1 MKAQNTWSKGLNSDI
16 SKLKS
21 NNESYLYAENFR
33 IVSQEGSSTYALENT
48 KGQTIAFKLPSVVN
62 AIYKLDPQDFTGNI
76 VVVIGSSA
84 PTTINNFDLLTP
96 KTIQESLLLEPTIA
110 SQVAS
115 GDIAIQYNNSYIVI
129 VGLDSATSLSV
140 NGVAQTAFVDQISSP
155 KINGAINIK
164 DKIVLFSTPNQ
175 QNPVQFPDLIST
187 GQIWVVRYD
196 ENTNLVSGLVND
208 TLVPSEHLKY
218 HQNLNFTLWRKISGE
233 GRWEYTGGQKV
244 YFTDF
249 FNSARLFNI
258 ASANSFATPIEVI
271 NMKPLHSTTIPVIQS
286 INDGGFIKCG
296 RIQYFYQLYSNL
308 GTETTFS
315 TASNLISLSPQA
327 LSSTWAA
334 QQGGTQGEVSGKSVS
349 LKIEDLDT
357 NYENIKVGYILW
369 ETEDLATVRL
379 FYEAAVPPSGEV
391 VLTHSGSEDEISI
404 TLEQYRAL
412 QAAFDK
418 CKGFAQKK
426 NILLAFNTT
435 TDGFDVDVDCR
446 TYRFSGIGAN
456 NLTNAPDQTAYLYQ
470 KEDVYG
476 SPSIII
482 DGVTSIWYLNGVAQG
497 TDWTTI
503 PEEHDLINPYN
514 QENPLDLLN
523 AGDWFNN
530 SQFKY
535 QSNGTILGGSGALI
549 SYTFVNS
556 PLYDADTINSGATG
570 LTFGNPLSGVTTN
583 VSGAPFIPGNGYTYP
598 IASGL
603 NCSKN
608 PLVSSNFN
616 GYARGEVYRMADV
629 FYNLRGQQSFTK
641 WIGDIK
647 FPLHTDGY
655 YAHNYDG
662 TSDILT
668 KYELGIVITL
678 DTSQQQFID
687 IQDDISGWEYVRV
700 KRTTKD
706 KTRLGTGILNTCSLF
721 NNTYLINTGVQA
733 SFGNAD
739 IQAVDG
745 TNIEYATFESPNFKF
760 NIGNGFIAG
769 DHIRYV
775 GFLGCT
781 MNGEWG
787 PATVSADS
795 GITKYYYQFD
805 NAPVTQ
811 VIEIAGMF
819 NCPVSSNRTIIDTG
833 TTAQYSFINMGEV
846 NGTTPE
852 FKGWGGYTHLLSSY
866 NTGNNI
872 YAPSLTSWN
881 PGYGG
886 LTIGGFSNRAYYRP
900 YVSYERYLTNQYNG
914 NSWESRLG
922 QEYIGTNHFQPWD
935 NTQTIIATEVFGG
948 DTLCTHFGFMKF
960 DTNDSTTQTTSGW
973 DTWGANGI
981 WQLQYFPCEVDF
993 DLDLRKGFWAT
1004 NKNGNSGEP
1013 YHDEFIYNTAYSQQ
1027 NTSQAF
1033 FSIPYNFREINEN
1046 PYRIW
1051 ASQQKFDGEI
1061 IDAWAQWRSSDFG
1074 DAEGTFGPI
1083 NNITLNTDRVF
1094 FYQDYAIAVE
1104 AVKEQQLI
1112 GEGTS
1117 TALVLGEGSVLQ
1129 RYDYIT
1135 KNTGCKHQWGVINT
1149 PKGTYHVDV
1158 SLRKIFLLSEAGDKF
1173 GLTDLKGLN
1182 VEFQKLIQ
1190 QRIKDTD
1197 LPLINGGVTIHGGWN
1212 PKHNEVFF
1220 TLLDN
1225 RTQFIGELQ
1234 GTGTTITYNELT
1246 ETFDSFHKYAPSLYH
1261 RNQNHFLSIN
1271 PGADNNTMW
1280 EHDTGSYNVY
1290 YGVAQPSTLKFTIN
1304 LDPATTSKVI
1314 NIIEIIS
1321 QVNST
1326 LADGSIGADIPFET
1340 ISTIRVYNEYQDSGV
1355 ITVVPQVNIKKRF
1368 RSWRWN
1374 SLRDYVNFP
1383 TTMPRLRDKTFT
1395 VEITY
1400 SNPNNHRLVMNDV
1413 ISELDVQPY

>member
-271 NMKPLHSTTIPVIQS
+271 NMKPLHSTSTPVVQS
-286 INDGGFIKCG
+286 VNDGGFIKTG
-296 RIQYFYQLYSNL
+296 SIQYFYQLYSNL

-315 TASNLISLSPQA
+315 EASNLIPLAVSSLNSGYV
-327 LSSTWAA
+327 SY
-334 QQGGTQGEVSGKSVS
+334 QGGSQGVVSGKSVS
-349 LKIEDLDT
+349 LRISDIDT

-369 ETEDLATVRL
+369 EAENSATVRL
-379 FYEAAVPPSGEV
+379 FYEASVPPNGEIL
-391 VLTHSGSEDEISI
+391 LTHSGSEDEIAI

-435 TDGFDVDVDCR
+435 TDSFNVDIDCR
-446 TYRFSGIGAN
+446 TYRFNSSGYAH
-456 NLTNAPDQTAYLYQ
+456 LYD
-470 KEDVYG
+470 KEDSYG
-476 SPSIII
+476 NPRFIIRGSDKAISIYGAPFSGSWE
-482 DGVTSIWYLNGVAQG
+482 D
-497 TDWTTI
+497 I
-503 PEEHDLINPYN
+503 PQEADLINPYN
-514 QENPLDLLN
+514 NEESTITPPPQGNFN
-523 AGDWFNN
+523 NNDWFTN

-535 QSNGTILGGSGALI
+535 QSDGSTLGGEGPIVSYVFIDKGDSLPNGGSNNYTDYGDEFQGA
-549 SYTFVNS
+549 
-556 PLYDADTINSGATG
+556 AGGATQYG
-570 LTFGNPLSGVTTN
+570 YPLIGGAMPSISGFNYT
-583 VSGAPFIPGNGYTYP
+583 PGNGYTFP
-598 IASGL
+598 VNSGFAA
-603 NCSKN
+603 SKN
-608 PLVSSNFN
+608 PLLKSLFT
-616 GYARGEVYRMADV
+616 GYASGEVYR
-629 FYNLRGQQSFTK
+629 FGTTFFNNRFQNSFVP

-647 FPLHTDGY
+647 FPFPQDG
-655 YAHNYDG
+655 HDLFDWSNPG
-662 TSDILT
+662 TVAGGYIT
-668 KYELGIVITL
+668 MRQMGIIFSMNTAQIPQTTL
-678 DTSQQQFID
+678 DGIT
-687 IQDDISGWEYVRV
+687 GWSYVRLD
-700 KRTTKD
+700 RTSLD
-706 KTRLGTGILNTCSLF
+706 KTRLGVGILNPVNASGSIYYGGNPVNIGGPGVRGISGSTAS
-721 NNTYLINTGVQA
+721 NNLAT
-733 SFGNAD
+733 
-739 IQAVDG
+739 
-745 TNIEYATFESPNFKF
+745 IENPNFKF
-760 NIGNGFIAG
+760 NIGNGYTGADYIRHVYELNWTLSGDWQPNTAIGLTKFYDRSSTNALNDIVPLSGMLDVPVSTSQNIIAG
-769 DHIRYV
+769 SPI
-775 GFLGCT
+775 LP
-781 MNGEWG
+781 N
-787 PATVSADS
+787 P
-795 GITKYYYQFD
+795 
-805 NAPVTQ
+805 
-811 VIEIAGMF
+811 
-819 NCPVSSNRTIIDTG
+819 
-833 TTAQYSFINMGEV
+833 FINMALNTG
-846 NGTTPE
+846 GTNWDA
-852 FKGWGGYTHLLSSY
+852 WGGYTHLISTVTIPPSAP
-866 NTGNNI
+866 NI
-872 YAPSLTSWN
+872 WGLIGLPPSESFARIT
-881 PGYGG
+881 
-886 LTIGGFSNRAYYRP
+886 
-900 YVSYERYLTNQYNG
+900 SYERWLDSQYNG
-914 NSWESRLG
+914 NNWEVRLG
-922 QEYIGTNHFQPWD
+922 QEYIGTTHYQPWD
-935 NTQTIIATEVFGG
+935 GTLSGTITSEVFGG
-948 DTLCTHFGFMKF
+948 DVLRTIFDWMKYDLN
-960 DTNDSTTQTTSGW
+960 DTINNVSSGYSNS
-973 DTWGANGI
+973 GAGNTRGLMQI
-981 WQLQYFPCEVDF
+981 FPCEVSF
-993 DLDLRKGFWAT
+993 DLNLRQGFHAANKQGAT
-1004 NKNGNSGEP
+1004 GEP
-1013 YHDEFIYNTAYSQQ
+1013 NHDEFIYNTAYSQQ